1 MAKVFLFFLFSSPDF
16 TFEIEKWRR
25 DLSFLLFS
33 SSKDFVNGEVIFDYQ
48 FFLRHNNL
56 FMAKIFS
63 IIVNIFAAVLSG
75 LIYSAKIFCIK
86 LFFFAARLSKAIWGA
101 KGFRK
106 SYNIFA
112 TVRNQIVIFLR

>member
-1 MAKVFLFFLFSSPDF
+1 MAKIFLFFLFSSPNF

-25 DLSFLLFS
+25 NLSFLLFS
-33 SSKDFVNGEVIFDYQ
+33 SSKDFVNGEEIFDYQ
-48 FFLRHNNL
+48 FSLRHNKL

-63 IIVNIFAAVLSG
+63 IIVNIFAAMLSG
-75 LIYSAKIFCIK
+75 LIYSAKIFCMK
-86 LFFFAARLSKAIWGA
+86 LFFFAGRLSKAILGA

-112 TVRNQIVIFLR
+112 AERN